1 MSLKCDHSDD
11 CGDGSDESHCET
23 YIERC
28 NFEDGFCGWTNS
40 QSSPNIN
47 SKWKLQS
54 GNQNLT
60 LGPTRDH
67 SKGISSGKYLI
78 MRNESA
84 KYTAKY
90 IKLYS
95 RLEGPIFKPNPNC
108 QMRFHYDLEG
118 DGFVSLSINTIH
130 NQTSNDREVWTT
142 DKVSNSF
149 AFSRGEIQ
157 FSREVMPF
165 QVIILGIIKAK
176 ANSSSLIAPYIAL
189 DDISFTTDCI
199 RFNGSSIIPMAS
211 TKKFS
216 LIASTVGYYST
227 KGESNIF

>member
-1 MSLKCDHSDD
+1 M
-11 CGDGSDESHCET
+11 E
-23 YIERC
+23 
-28 NFEDGFCGWTNS
+28 
-40 QSSPNIN
+40 
-47 SKWKLQS
+47 
-54 GNQNLT
+54 
-60 LGPTRDH
+60 
-67 SKGISSGKYLI
+67 
-78 MRNESA
+78 
-84 KYTAKY
+84 KY

-157 FSREVMPF
+157 FSREVVPF
-165 QVIILGIIKAK
+165 QVIILGIIKAT
-176 ANSSSLIAPYIAL
+176 ANSSSLITPYIAL

-199 RFNGSSIIPMAS
+199 PFNGSSIIPMAS
-211 TKKFS
+211 TKKIS
-216 LIASTVGYYST
+216 LITSTVGYYST
-227 KGESNIF
+227 KGESNIFSDTTFNLYHFNKSMIKSLKKFIEISV